1 MSEIARRIRYGGDYN
16 PEQWPTTVW
25 DEDVRLMQQAH
36 VTTATIAVF
45 AWAKLEP
52 APGQYDFGWLDD
64 VFDRLSRAGI
74 RVILA
79 TATASPPAWLAHRHP
94 ESLPVTID
102 GVRLAFGSRQQFSPS
117 SAAYRHH
124 ALRLVTELAARYADH
139 PALEAWHVGNE
150 YGNHVTR
157 SYDPESAEAFR
168 IWLHNRYG
176 DIDTLNAAWGTAF
189 WSQTYRSFAEVGVPS
204 AAPMIRNPT
213 QVLDFDRFSSDA
225 LLELYRA
232 EAEVIRSYAPD
243 TPITTNF
250 MSFFKDVDYWSWTP
264 HVDVVSDDL
273 YPDPADPRSYVLSA
287 ATRDLM
293 RSLGAGKSWLL
304 MEQATSA
311 VNWRPPNV
319 PLADGRHRLNS
330 LQAVARG
337 ADGVLHFQW
346 RQSAAGAEK
355 FHSAMLPHAGED
367 TRVHR
372 GVRALGA
379 ELRELGDLVGAG
391 VPARVALCFDWD
403 SWRAIEQDGTP
414 ATVDYLDT
422 VLRFYEGFLRRGV
435 TVDFLHPEADSTAYS
450 LVVAPAAHVL
460 SDDAVHALASVPAR
474 GGTLV
479 VTYLSGVVD
488 ENLHVRLGGYLG
500 GEGALRS
507 ALGVRVEEFA
517 PVADSTA
524 FDVTGDYAGA
534 SDFWQE
540 LIRVDDAQV
549 EVVSSF
555 ASGFAAG
562 SPAITVKR
570 GVGGAGA
577 AWYVGTRPST
587 ALVDK
592 LVSAWLADSNIPA
605 AFEHAVTGIE
615 TVLRGSRRFVANH
628 SEAPVRLSVDNR
640 QIELSG
646 HDCTWIGTREEPIEI
661 TSTSA
666 GPTLIPSEGEIQR
679 CEHVGALMIARP
691 GSPDPAE

>member
-1 MSEIARRIRYGGDYN
+1 MQRAEV
-16 PEQWPTTVW
+16 TTVT
-25 DEDVRLMQQAH
+25 V
-36 VTTATIAVF
+36 AVF
-45 AWAKLEP
+45 AWAQLEP
-52 APGQYDFGWLDD
+52 VPGRYEFDWLDD
-64 VFDRLSRAGI
+64 VLDRMNRGGI

-79 TATASPPAWLAHRHP
+79 TATASPPAWLAHQHP
-94 ESLPVTID
+94 ESLPVSID

-117 SAAYRHH
+117 SSAYRHH
-124 ALRLVTELAARYADH
+124 AMRLVTQLAARYAEH
-139 PALEAWHVGNE
+139 PVIEGWHVGNE

-168 IWLHNRYG
+168 VWLRNRYG
-176 DIDTLNAAWGTAF
+176 DIDALNAAWGTAF
-189 WSQTYRSFAEVGVPS
+189 WSQTYQSFAEVGVPS

-232 EAEVIRSYAPD
+232 EAEIIRSHAPD

-250 MSFFKDVDYWSWTP
+250 MGFFKDVDYWSWAP

-273 YPDPADPRSYVLSA
+273 YPDPADPRSHVASA
-287 ATRDLM
+287 AARDLM
-293 RSLGAGKSWLL
+293 RSLGGGKPWLL

-337 ADGVLHFQW
+337 ADGILHFQW

-367 TRVHR
+367 TRIHR
-372 GVRALGA
+372 AVRALGA
-379 ELRELGDLVGAG
+379 ELSELGHVVGAQ
-391 VPARVALCFDWD
+391 VPAQVAICFDWD
-403 SWRAIEQDGTP
+403 SWRAVEQDGTP
-414 ATVDYLDT
+414 AVVDYLDT

-435 TVDFLHPEADSTAYS
+435 TVDFLHPDADSTAYS

-460 SDDAVHALASVPAR
+460 SDSAVAALAAVPAR
-474 GGTLV
+474 GDTLV
-479 VTYLSGVVD
+479 VTYLSGVLD
-488 ENLHVRLGGYLG
+488 ENLHIRLGGYLG

-517 PVADSTA
+517 PVADSTPFHVGGEVEGEA
-524 FDVTGDYAGA
+524 D
-534 SDFWQE
+534 SWQE
-540 LIRVDDAQV
+540 LVRVDHNRV

-562 SPAITVKR
+562 SPAITVRR
-570 GVGGAGA
+570 GSAGGA

-587 ALVDK
+587 ALMDK
-592 LVSAWLADSNIPA
+592 LVSAWLADSGVSA
-605 AFEHAVTGIE
+605 AFDHAVADVE
-615 TVLRGSRRFVANH
+615 TVVRGGQRLIANH
-628 SEAPVRLSVDNR
+628 SAAAASLTIGDRR
-640 QIELSG
+640 IELPG
-646 HDCTWIGTREEPIEI
+646 Y
-661 TSTSA
+661 
-666 GPTLIPSEGEIQR
+666 
-679 CEHVGALMIARP
+679 GAIWTEA
-691 GSPDPAE
+691 

>member
-1 MSEIARRIRYGGDYN
+1 MTDPSPRVMYGGDYN
-16 PEQWPTTVW
+16 PEQWPAAIW
-25 DEDVRLMQQAH
+25 DEDVRLMKLARVST
-36 VTTATIAVF
+36 VTLAVF
-45 AWAKLEP
+45 AWAQLEP
-52 APGQYDFGWLDD
+52 EPGRYDFAWLDD
-64 VFDRLSRAGI
+64 VLDRMHRGGI

-79 TATASPPAWLAHRHP
+79 TATASPPAWLAHRYP
-94 ESLPVTID
+94 ESLPVSID

-124 ALRLVTELAARYADH
+124 AMRLVTELAARYAQH
-139 PALEAWHVGNE
+139 PSLVGWHVGNE

-168 IWLHNRYG
+168 GWLQDRYG
-176 DIDTLNAAWGTAF
+176 SIESLNAAWGTTF
-189 WSQTYRSFAEVGVPS
+189 WSQTYQSFAEVGVPS

-225 LLELYRA
+225 LLDLYRA
-232 EAEVIRSYAPD
+232 EAEIIRSYAGDRAD

-250 MSFFKDVDYWSWTP
+250 MGFFKDVDYWSWAP

-273 YPDPADPRSYVLSA
+273 YPDPADPRSHVLSA
-287 ATRDLM
+287 AARDLM
-293 RSLGAGKSWLL
+293 RSLGGGRPWLL

-337 ADGVLHFQW
+337 ADAVLHFQW

-379 ELRELGDLVGAG
+379 ELSELGDLVGEG
-391 VPARVALCFDWD
+391 VSSNVALCFDWD

-414 ATVDYLDT
+414 VRVDYLDT

-435 TVDFLHPEADSTAYS
+435 TVDFIHPEADSTGYS
-450 LVVAPAAHVL
+450 LVVAPATHVL
-460 SDDAVHALASVPAR
+460 SDDAARALAEVPGR
-474 GGTLV
+474 GDTLV

-488 ENLHVRLGGYLG
+488 ERLHIHLGGYLG
-500 GEGALRS
+500 GDGPLRS

-517 PVADSTA
+517 PAADGSPFTL
-524 FDVTGDYAGA
+524 TGDLAGR

-540 LIRVDDAQV
+540 LIRTEDPRV
-549 EVVSSF
+549 EVVASF
-555 ASGFAAG
+555 ADGFADG
-562 SPAITVKR
+562 SPAVTVNR
-570 GVGGAGA
+570 RSGQGA

-587 ALVDK
+587 ALMDD
-592 LVSAWLADSNIPA
+592 LVAAWLDDA
-605 AFEHAVTGIE
+605 GIE
-615 TVLRGSRRFVANH
+615 APLAESIAGVETVVRGGRRLIANH
-628 SEAPVRLSVDNR
+628 TPDVVTVVV
-640 QIELSG
+640 SG
-646 HDCTWIGTREEPIEI
+646 HCIDLPGYGAEWICVAPEDQTHTI
-661 TSTSA
+661 
-666 GPTLIPSEGEIQR
+666 
-679 CEHVGALMIARP
+679 
-691 GSPDPAE
+691 GS

>member
-1 MSEIARRIRYGGDYN
+1 MTEKDRALRYGGDYN
-16 PEQWPTTVW
+16 PEQWPVHVW

-36 VTTATIAVF
+36 VTTATVAVF

-52 APGQYDFGWLDD
+52 APGIYEFGWLDD
-64 VFDRLSRAGI
+64 VLDRLHAGGI
-74 RVILA
+74 RVILG

-94 ESLPVTID
+94 ESLPVSID

-124 ALRLVTELAARYADH
+124 AMQLVTQLASRYARH
-139 PALEAWHVGNE
+139 PAVEGWHVGNE
-150 YGNHVTR
+150 YGNHVPR
-157 SYDPESAEAFR
+157 SYDHESAEAFR
-168 IWLHNRYG
+168 IWLEKRYG
-176 DIDTLNAAWGTAF
+176 DIEGLNSAWGTAF
-189 WSQTYRSFAEVGVPS
+189 WSQTYQSFAEVGVPS

-232 EAEVIRSYAPD
+232 EAAIIRSHAAD

-250 MSFFKDVDYWSWTP
+250 MSFFKEVDYWAWAP

-273 YPDPADPRSYVLSA
+273 YPDPADPRSHVLSA

-293 RSLGAGKSWLL
+293 RSLGAGKPWLL

-337 ADGVLHFQW
+337 ADGILHFQW

-367 TRVHR
+367 TRIHR
-372 GVRALGA
+372 GVRALGL
-379 ELRELGDLVGAG
+379 ELSQLGDLVGEA

-403 SWRAIEQDGTP
+403 SWRAVEQDGTP
-414 ATVDYLDT
+414 AVVDYLDT

-435 TVDFLHPEADSTAYS
+435 TVDFLHPEADSTPYS

-460 SDDAVHALASVPAR
+460 SDDAVRALASIPAR
-474 GGTLV
+474 GDTLV

-488 ENLHVRLGGYLG
+488 ENLHIRLGGYLG
-500 GEGALRS
+500 GDGALRR

-517 PVADSTA
+517 PAPDGTA
-524 FDVTGDYAGA
+524 FGVNGDISGGA
-534 SDFWQE
+534 DLWQE

-549 EVVSSF
+549 VSSF
-555 ASGFAAG
+555 ATGFAAG
-562 SPAITVKR
+562 APAITVKR
-570 GVGGAGA
+570 DDRGGA
-577 AWYVGTRPST
+577 AWYVGTRPSS
-587 ALVDK
+587 ALMDE
-592 LVSAWLADSNIPA
+592 LVSDWLADGDVPA
-605 AFEHAVTGIE
+605 AFDHAVGDVE
-615 TVLRGSRRFVANH
+615 TVVRGGRRLVANH
-628 SEAPVRLSVDNR
+628 AATPVQLTIGERRIDLPGYGAIWTEA
-640 QIELSG
+640 
-646 HDCTWIGTREEPIEI
+646 
-661 TSTSA
+661 
-666 GPTLIPSEGEIQR
+666 
-679 CEHVGALMIARP
+679 
-691 GSPDPAE
+691 